1 MWSPNWLL
9 HGAHQR
15 GSLNNWKS
23 LKYKWTLNLI
33 NFQNRS
39 QQEWIP
45 ALSAFHFIPVICL
58 AKFFFKTTTMV
69 SEKPSTTTTTTPHT
83 LIHSFLSQDLNI
95 SHSPLP
101 ACLSLVFYTEL
112 YWHIHQCWHRV
123 SVTLANFGHMNNSL
137 RLTQESE
144 EQSLKSSGI
153 TSWSCSISQLGPT
166 IWIVWW
172 HSRLFSTDVGP
183 FLLVQRTFMKEI
195 LFECKTANRYSTEL
209 NWTPRYFFDMG
220 ANEEM
225 GYWSHSLD
233 LALS

>member
-1 MWSPNWLL
+1 MS
-9 HGAHQR
+9 
-15 GSLNNWKS
+15 
-23 LKYKWTLNLI
+23 
-33 NFQNRS
+33 
-39 QQEWIP
+39 
-45 ALSAFHFIPVICL
+45 
-58 AKFFFKTTTMV
+58 
-69 SEKPSTTTTTTPHT
+69 
-83 LIHSFLSQDLNI
+83 
-95 SHSPLP
+95 
-101 ACLSLVFYTEL
+101 LSLVFYTEL
-112 YWHIHQCWHRV
+112 YWHIHQCWHCV

-183 FLLVQRTFMKEI
+183 FLLVQRTFMIEI
-195 LFECKTANRYSTEL
+195 RFECKTANRYSTEL

-225 GYWSHSLD
+225 GYWSQSGFSFELIHFMFMHINWIIHDKSVDFYQLNVI
-233 LALS
+233 